1 MILGFT
7 LPFEL
12 AFVAIPLESFINSGR
27 TVLGAGLEL
36 AMQALAFVLR
46 FVSSVAR
53 ETGRFMI
60 MLYDVL
66 IFAPLAIERWVGSF
80 REGTIRSNKL
90 RPVPPLK
97 RASGTE
103 EAI

>member
-1 MILGFT
+1 
-7 LPFEL
+7 
-12 AFVAIPLESFINSGR
+12 
-27 TVLGAGLEL
+27 
-36 AMQALAFVLR
+36 
-46 FVSSVAR
+46 
-53 ETGRFMI
+53 

-66 IFAPLAIERWVGSF
+66 IFAPLAIERWVHTLRDDAG
-80 REGTIRSNKL
+80 RGKL